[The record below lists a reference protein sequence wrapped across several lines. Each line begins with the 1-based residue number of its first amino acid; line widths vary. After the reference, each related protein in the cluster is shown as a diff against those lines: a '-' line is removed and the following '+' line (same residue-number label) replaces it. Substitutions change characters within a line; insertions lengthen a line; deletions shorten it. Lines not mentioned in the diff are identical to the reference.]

1 MPIPKKTY
9 YASGAVAAYRF
20 VALGSADNT
29 MVQASAA
36 TDQLIGISDSLGGED
51 TRPFDVGMLGDIVPL
66 DIGGT
71 VTRGNDL
78 TADANGKG
86 VAVSATVAAASNV
99 NVGAIALQS
108 GVDGDRINVLV
119 FPKKIHIRS

>member
-1 MPIPKKTY
+1 MTIPKKSF
-9 YASGAVAAYRF
+9 YASGAIAAYRF
-20 VALGSADNT
+20 VTFGSADNA
-29 MVQASAA
+29 MAQASAA
-36 TDQLIGISDSLGGED
+36 TDQILGVSDSLGAAD
-51 TRPFDVGMLGDIVPL
+51 TRPCDIAFCGDIVPL

-86 VAVSATVAAASNV
+86 VAVTNTVAAASNV

-119 FPKKIHIRS
+119 FPKKIQIRS